1 MTKQNINIKADI
13 NSDDSRS
20 FTATITTNAIDRD
33 GEVLLPEGMRS
44 KDFESNPVVFWN
56 HNYDMPIGKATD
68 LSKQPNAWSATAE
81 LAKRPDG
88 HEGEWFPD
96 TVHAL
101 MRQGIIRGVSV
112 GFQPIESRNP
122 SKKDVATFGDEVT
135 RVYSKWNLLEFSV
148 APLQANQEALVTAVS
163 KGLVTS
169 AQAKAV
175 FPDVELPAVTEAPR
189 PAEAVEDETAAKARK
204 RILIPT
210 QQKRR
215 KVYLFVEQAAPVK
228 RKRKTMAAT
237 NVAIAVKR
245 ELALHAGR
253 LFID

>member
-1 MTKQNINIKADI
+1 MKKKFKIKADI
-13 NSDDSRS
+13 DSDSGRS

-68 LSKQPNAWSATAE
+68 LQKHRDAWSATAE
-81 LAKRPDG
+81 LAKRPEG

-101 MRQGIIRGVSV
+101 MQQGIIRGVSV

-122 SKKDVATFGDEVT
+122 SKKDKELFGEGVT
-135 RVYSKWNLLEFSV
+135 NVYSKWNLLEFSV

-163 KGLVTS
+163 KGLVTT

-189 PAEAVEDETAAKARK
+189 PLEAKDTQPVARK
-204 RILIPT
+204 RVLIPSAT
-210 QQKRR
+210 PRK
-215 KVYLFVEQAAPVK
+215 KVYFFVEQAPP
-228 RKRKTMAAT
+228 RKRRKKMAAT
-237 NVAIAVKR
+237 NVALAVKR
-245 ELALHAGR
+245 QMALHAGR